1 MQKKKPA
8 HCPHFKEKVNGGKF
22 LFRVFVAFGNEIV
35 WHPGTNGE
43 NFSANS
49 TNINVAFSSLQTIK
63 PTAMAVTVC

>member
-1 MQKKKPA
+1 MVKS
-8 HCPHFKEKVNGGKF
+8 FF
-22 LFRVFVAFGNEIV
+22 FRVFVAFGNEIV

-63 PTAMAVTVC
+63 PTVMAVTVC